1 MKHCSGGVTDR
12 FNNARMIMPE
22 NATELP
28 GVEVN
33 VSLARG
39 VPNEGSLGP
48 RYD

>member
-12 FNNARMIMPE
+12 FDNARMIVPE
-22 NATELP
+22 NTTELP

-39 VPNEGSLGP
+39 VPNERSL
-48 RYD
+48 RARDY